1 MPCVKKCVVHARAQ
15 CKAKQHGFAKV
26 PPNCDT
32 SDYSNDLD
40 LSTTTNM
47 EASENSDEG
56 AETDDE
62 DSKQTMRTFFEVF
75 WPHTSQAH
83 GMPAEKTIKVWP

>member
-1 MPCVKKCVVHARAQ
+1 MVLLRCHPTVTPLTIAMTWTCRPQ
-15 CKAKQHGFAKV
+15 Q
-26 PPNCDT
+26 NT
-32 SDYSNDLD
+32 
-40 LSTTTNM
+40 

-83 GMPAEKTIKVWP
+83 GMQAEKTIKVWP